1 MEKWLQAEAKMV
13 RELDEFLSL
22 SLSLRL
28 SSPLVFPNP
37 DELVRLT

>member
-13 RELDEFLSL
+13 RELDQFL

>member
-13 RELDEFLSL
+13 RELDQLL

>member
-13 RELDEFLSL
+13 RELDQFSL

>member
-22 SLSLRL
+22 SLSPSLL
-28 SSPLVFPNP
+28 SFSLS
-37 DELVRLT
+37 

>member
-13 RELDEFLSL
+13 RELDQFLSL
-22 SLSLRL
+22 SHRL